1 MFDLPGFITVHIVV
15 LTGLTLLPSWIL
27 EMMKR

>member
-15 LTGLTLLPSWIL
+15 LTRLTSEPSWIL
-27 EMMKR
+27 AMMKR